1 MTEPR
6 EEIVK
11 KAFLQ
16 FLNRGYKACSL
27 KTLEQA
33 TGLTKG
39 AFYYYFKDK
48 KEILEAGME
57 RYFSVM
63 KEESGKDVERVASLR
78 EYIDLVIKN
87 KEESA
92 DASQRVFGCF
102 ILEVLF
108 FQLMLEVAPIFPEFR
123 ERIYT
128 ISKRR
133 LANWER
139 AILKAKQS
147 GEIRA
152 TLDTSVLARNLMSVS
167 SSMLNIELEQAN
179 FQYMFSDTRMQF
191 EQYYMLIKK

>member
-63 KEESGKDVERVASLR
+63 KGRVGRMWSEWL
-78 EYIDLVIKN
+78 LCG
-87 KEESA
+87 ST
-92 DASQRVFGCF
+92 
-102 ILEVLF
+102 L
-108 FQLMLEVAPIFPEFR
+108 
-123 ERIYT
+123 
-128 ISKRR
+128 IS
-133 LANWER
+133 
-139 AILKAKQS
+139 
-147 GEIRA
+147 
-152 TLDTSVLARNLMSVS
+152 
-167 SSMLNIELEQAN
+167 
-179 FQYMFSDTRMQF
+179 
-191 EQYYMLIKK
+191 

>member
-39 AFYYYFKDK
+39 AFYYYFKNK

-63 KEESGKDVERVASLR
+63 KEESEEDVVCVTSLR

-87 KEESA
+87 KEASA
-92 DASQRVFGCF
+92 DASQRIFGCF

-108 FQLMLEVAPIFPEFR
+108 FQLVLEVAPIFPEFR

-133 LANWER
+133 LANWEYV
-139 AILKAKQS
+139 ILKAKQS
-147 GEIRA
+147 GEIRE

-167 SSMLNIELEQAN
+167 GSML
-179 FQYMFSDTRMQF
+179 
-191 EQYYMLIKK
+191 K

>member
-27 KTLEQA
+27 KPLEQA

-39 AFYYYFKDK
+39 AFYYYFMDK
-48 KEILEAGME
+48 KVILEAGMV

-63 KEESGKDVERVASLR
+63 KEESGEDVERVASLR

-108 FQLMLEVAPIFPEFR
+108 FQLVLEVAPIFPDFR

-139 AILKAKQS
+139 VILKAKQS

>member
-78 EYIDLVIKN
+78 EYIDLVIK
-87 KEESA
+87 
-92 DASQRVFGCF
+92 
-102 ILEVLF
+102 
-108 FQLMLEVAPIFPEFR
+108 FR

>member
-1 MTEPR
+1 MTELR
-6 EEIVK
+6 EEIIK

-63 KEESGKDVERVASLR
+63 KEESEEDVERVTSLR

-87 KEESA
+87 KEASA
-92 DASQRVFGCF
+92 DASQRIFGCF

-108 FQLMLEVAPIFPEFR
+108 FQLVLEVAPIFPDFR

-128 ISKRR
+128 ISKKR
-133 LANWER
+133 LANWEHS
-139 AILKAKQS
+139 ILRAKQS
-147 GEIRA
+147 GDIRE
-152 TLDTSVLARNLMSVS
+152 TVDTSVLARNLMSVS
-167 SSMLNIELEQAN
+167 GSMLNIELEQAN

>member
-1 MTEPR
+1 MTELR
-6 EEIVK
+6 EEIIK

-63 KEESGKDVERVASLR
+63 KEESEEDVERVTSLR

-87 KEESA
+87 KEGAKAVKWSCEGNPEYTLEETEKAERGTDIIMYSSEEEK
-92 DASQRVFGCF
+92 DFLEASKVYVWR
-102 ILEVLF
+102 
-108 FQLMLEVAPIFPEFR
+108 
-123 ERIYT
+123 
-128 ISKRR
+128 SK
-133 LANWER
+133 
-139 AILKAKQS
+139 
-147 GEIRA
+147 
-152 TLDTSVLARNLMSVS
+152 
-167 SSMLNIELEQAN
+167 
-179 FQYMFSDTRMQF
+179 
-191 EQYYMLIKK
+191 

>member
-1 MTEPR
+1 MTELR
-6 EEIVK
+6 EEIIK

-63 KEESGKDVERVASLR
+63 KEESEEDVERVTSLR

-87 KEESA
+87 KEASA
-92 DASQRVFGCF
+92 DASQRIFGCF
-102 ILEVLF
+102 LSKIPDF
-108 FQLMLEVAPIFPEFR
+108 G
-123 ERIYT
+123 Y
-128 ISKRR
+128 ISK
-133 LANWER
+133 
-139 AILKAKQS
+139 ILVQS
-147 GEIRA
+147 
-152 TLDTSVLARNLMSVS
+152 
-167 SSMLNIELEQAN
+167 
-179 FQYMFSDTRMQF
+179 
-191 EQYYMLIKK
+191 

>member
-1 MTEPR
+1 MTELR
-6 EEIVK
+6 EEIIK

-63 KEESGKDVERVASLR
+63 KEESEEDVERVTSLR

-87 KEESA
+87 KEASA
-92 DASQRVFGCF
+92 DASQRILYWKFCF
-102 ILEVLF
+102 SSWYWKWLRSF
-108 FQLMLEVAPIFPEFR
+108 RIFESG
-123 ERIYT
+123 YT
-128 ISKRR
+128 RFPR
-133 LANWER
+133 
-139 AILKAKQS
+139 S
-147 GEIRA
+147 G
-152 TLDTSVLARNLMSVS
+152 
-167 SSMLNIELEQAN
+167 
-179 FQYMFSDTRMQF
+179 
-191 EQYYMLIKK
+191 

>member
-1 MTEPR
+1 MTELR
-6 EEIVK
+6 EEIIK

-63 KEESGKDVERVASLR
+63 KEVSEEDVVCVTSLR

-87 KEESA
+87 KEASA
-92 DASQRVFGCF
+92 DASQRIFGCF

-108 FQLMLEVAPIFPEFR
+108 FQLVLEVAPIFPDFR

-128 ISKRR
+128 ISKKR
-133 LANWER
+133 LANWEHI
-139 AILKAKQS
+139 ILRAKQS
-147 GEIRA
+147 GEIRE

-167 SSMLNIELEQAN
+167 GSMLNIELEQAN

>member
-1 MTEPR
+1 MTELR
-6 EEIVK
+6 EEIIK

-63 KEESGKDVERVASLR
+63 TEVSEEDVSRVTSLR

-87 KEESA
+87 KEASA
-92 DASQRVFGCF
+92 DASQRIFGCF

-108 FQLMLEVAPIFPEFR
+108 FQLVLEVAPIFPDFR

-128 ISKRR
+128 ISKKR
-133 LANWER
+133 LANWEHI
-139 AILKAKQS
+139 ILRAKQS
-147 GEIRA
+147 GEIRE

-167 SSMLNIELEQAN
+167 GSMLNIELEQAN
-179 FQYMFSDTRMQF
+179 FLYMFSDTRMLF
-191 EQYYMLIKK
+191 DLYYMLIKK